1 MVPTRGEKCGI
12 KHMQKEKKTVS
23 NLQQSGYK
31 QTKKKRLKFERSHS
45 RLHVADQD
53 THPRRIRQQIKMMR
67 LSLSSWHRMVT
78 CDDLRGHD
86 RGING

>member
-1 MVPTRGEKCGI
+1 MELNTC
-12 KHMQKEKKTVS
+12 KKKK
-23 NLQQSGYK
+23 K
-31 QTKKKRLKFERSHS
+31 QFQTYNSLDTNKQKKKRLKFERSHS